1 MTTENDNATESPTDE
16 LTTESNNTTESP
28 TDELSTENNNATES
42 PTDELTTADG
52 RKIVSFAAS
61 GESYSIETTEQAAR
75 GKSAE
80 LETEMQEIKLRA
92 MKRGIRHIR
101 L

>member
-1 MTTENDNATESPTDE
+1 MAETE
-16 LTTESNNTTESP
+16 
-28 TDELSTENNNATES
+28 
-42 PTDELTTADG
+42 TDELTTADG
-52 RKIVSFAAS
+52 RKVVSFSAA
-61 GESYSIETTEQAAR
+61 GESYAVETTEQAAR

-80 LETEMQEIKLRA
+80 LEAEMQEIKLRA

>member
-1 MTTENDNATESPTDE
+1 MTLEPEQNAAAP
-16 LTTESNNTTESP
+16 
-28 TDELSTENNNATES
+28 A
-42 PTDELTTADG
+42 TDELTTADG
-52 RKIVSFAAS
+52 RKVVSFAAS
-61 GESYSIETTEQAAR
+61 GESYSIETTEQSAR

-80 LETEMQEIKLRA
+80 LEAEMQEIKLRA

>member
-1 MTTENDNATESPTDE
+1 MTIENEQVANAPNVAADE
-16 LTTESNNTTESP
+16 LTTS
-28 TDELSTENNNATES
+28 
-42 PTDELTTADG
+42 DG
-52 RKIVSFAAS
+52 RKVISFAAS
-61 GESYSIETTEQAAR
+61 GESYTIETTEQSAR

-80 LETEMQEIKLRA
+80 LEAEMQEIKLRA

>member
-1 MTTENDNATESPTDE
+1 MTIEPEQNAHAPATDE
-16 LTTESNNTTESP
+16 LTVP
-28 TDELSTENNNATES
+28 
-42 PTDELTTADG
+42 DG
-52 RKIVSFAAS
+52 RKVIGFAAS
-61 GESYSIETTEQAAR
+61 GESYSIETTEQSAR

-92 MKRGIRHIR
+92 MRRGIRHIR

>member
-1 MTTENDNATESPTDE
+1 MEENK
-16 LTTESNNTTESP
+16 
-28 TDELSTENNNATES
+28 
-42 PTDELTTADG
+42 TDELTTADELTVPDG
-52 RKIVSFAAS
+52 RKVVSFAAA

-80 LETEMQEIKLRA
+80 IETEMQEIKLRA